1 MHSKPFNILIADDN
15 PDNIHLLERRLRKDN
30 YIFHT
35 AMNGQETL
43 EQVER
48 ISPDLILLD
57 VNMPIMGGFEVCRRL
72 RDNDA
77 TRAIPVIIIT
87 AAKTSIEDQITGLGL
102 GADDYITKPFN
113 PRDLALRVERK
124 LQVKALEDELRRQKE
139 EMSAIVFSAAD
150 AILRVGADNHIQFCN
165 PAAQRLFNC
174 ANPPV
179 GQHYD
184 DICKHCPALE
194 LGFQQIKPDANSQIS
209 GYEVEM
215 DNGKTIFVNVAAVG
229 VPGKQY
235 NGWVLILHDISHLKE
250 IDRLKSNIIA
260 NAAHDLKNP
269 LSSAILY
276 TELLVES
283 ITDHNSD
290 QYTLA
295 TSALHSI
302 ERMKQMTLH
311 LLDLE
316 RLENGNIL
324 DITACDLVEI
334 GQSLV
339 QQMSGLAQKQ
349 NIHLTASLP
358 DTPVM
363 VEGDFVYLSRAV
375 ANLMSNALKFTPAGG
390 TVTVSLKQKDQA
402 AIISVQD
409 TGPGIPPN
417 HQARIFNRFYR
428 VKDQKETREKIG
440 SGLGLSIVKSIVT
453 QHQGTIWLESKEGV
467 GTTFHISLPV
477 LKP

>member
-1 MHSKPFNILIADDN
+1 
-15 PDNIHLLERRLRKDN
+15 
-30 YIFHT
+30 
-35 AMNGQETL
+35 
-43 EQVER
+43 
-48 ISPDLILLD
+48 
-57 VNMPIMGGFEVCRRL
+57 
-72 RDNDA
+72 
-77 TRAIPVIIIT
+77 
-87 AAKTSIEDQITGLGL
+87 
-102 GADDYITKPFN
+102 
-113 PRDLALRVERK
+113 
-124 LQVKALEDELRRQKE
+124 
-139 EMSAIVFSAAD
+139 
-150 AILRVGADNHIQFCN
+150 
-165 PAAQRLFNC
+165 
-174 ANPPV
+174 
-179 GQHYD
+179 
-184 DICKHCPALE
+184 
-194 LGFQQIKPDANSQIS
+194 
-209 GYEVEM
+209 
-215 DNGKTIFVNVAAVG
+215 
-229 VPGKQY
+229 
-235 NGWVLILHDISHLKE
+235 
-250 IDRLKSNIIA
+250 
-260 NAAHDLKNP
+260 
-269 LSSAILY
+269 
-276 TELLVES
+276 
-283 ITDHNSD
+283 
-290 QYTLA
+290 
-295 TSALHSI
+295 
-302 ERMKQMTLH
+302 MKQMTLH